1 MALLEGSLLQDRY
14 KIEALL
20 GRGGMGA
27 VFRAIDTRLGSVVA
41 IKQNLFEDPASSAT
55 LSQVTRP
62 EDTEARRQ
70 QFENEA
76 RLLASL
82 KHTGL
87 PRVTDYFFVPG
98 EGQYLVME
106 FVEGQ
111 DFGAVVSQLGPLR
124 EPQAVGFIIE
134 IARVLE
140 YLHGQRPPIIH
151 RDIKPTN
158 IRVTP
163 HGQVF
168 LVDFGVA
175 KIGTG
180 EKTFF
185 GAQAVTPGYSPLE
198 QFGGDQP
205 TDERS
210 DIYSLAATLYTL
222 AAGAPPPSA
231 IDLLRGKPLFE
242 PSGPGSLLSPELK
255 AVLEKGMQLE
265 PVDRFGSAREFGETL
280 EGLVPNRSRQ
290 AYETDTARL
299 VTQIYTQRPSAVDM
313 GVIGPTAAGQGTT
326 GSREAARAAMS
337 APTSASATMPMP
349 GAAPAPR
356 SGRSRKGTG
365 PIIGGI
371 GAVVVIAVASALL
384 MSKGARLKPVTA
396 QVSPDGRTTVE
407 AGGQKVI
414 VGSDG
419 SVQVNRPAPTDSAGP
434 TAASGATAS
443 GAGAPPGEPGLPPE
457 VQKEMQKLEA
467 TRAELEKRLQ
477 QVEQQQRPAVSPPA
491 GAPPAMPPSPT
502 APNAAHSTIG
512 PGSVSTMPVTPP
524 TTPTTTPPATIGDVL
539 RVDPSG
545 AGGAYRSV
553 DEALQA
559 HYAAGGARARTLEL
573 APGRHVIG
581 SETILHSPLLIVG
594 SGGPGAVTI
603 EGAPAGALFRVRG
616 GPIEIRNVSLNSAG
630 RYAVLVLGQG
640 RLTMT
645 DCRIQGG
652 SAAVA
657 AITETGNLT
666 LRNCTVTGGTVKGLL
681 ADKLASVTIDG
692 GRIEGNGTG
701 VQARDGARVRIT
713 GASVQ
718 NNSENGLYALEGGSI
733 DLSGGEV
740 SRNGSNGAT
749 ARNGSLT
756 LSNARLVD
764 NGGFGVACL
773 GTSSVSRAGL
783 TLTGNK
789 MGEASG
795 CP

>member
-1 MALLEGSLLQDRY
+1 MSLLEGSLLQDRY

-210 DIYSLAATLYTL
+210 DIYSLSATLYTL
-222 AAGAPPPSA
+222 AAGTPPPSA

-242 PSGPGSLLSPELK
+242 PTGPASLLSPELK
-255 AVLEKGMQLE
+255 AALEKGMQLE
-265 PVDRFGSAREFGETL
+265 PVDRFASAREFCEAL
-280 EGLVPNRSRQ
+280 EGLVPNRTRQ
-290 AYETDTARL
+290 AYESDTARL
-299 VTQIYTQRPSAVDM
+299 VTQIYTQRPSAIDM

-337 APTSASATMPMP
+337 APTAAAATMPMP
-349 GAAPAPR
+349 GAPAAEHR
-356 SGRSRKGTG
+356 RGGSRKVLGL
-365 PIIGGI
+365 IVGGL
-371 GAVVVIAVASALL
+371 GAVAVIAIATTML
-384 MSKGARLKPVTA
+384 MSKAGRQGPVTA
-396 QVSPDGRTTVE
+396 AVSGNGEATIQ
-407 AGGQKVI
+407 AGGQKIV

-419 SVQVNRPAPTDSAGP
+419 SGQVNPPATADSAGP
-434 TAASGATAS
+434 AAAK
-443 GAGAPPGEPGLPPE
+443 APPAGGQTDLAAIPAE

-477 QVEQQQRPAVSPPA
+477 QVEQRQSSGSAPAPGATPATPPA
-491 GAPPAMPPSPT
+491 PT
-502 APNAAHSTIG
+502 APNAAHPTVG
-512 PGSVSTMPVTPP
+512 PGTVSTMPVTPP
-524 TTPTTTPPATIGDVL
+524 TTPTSPPPATIGDVL

-559 HYAAGGARARTLEL
+559 HYAAGGARARTIEL
-573 APGRHVIG
+573 APGRHVIA
-581 SETILHSPLLIVG
+581 SETILHSPLSIIG
-594 SGGPGAVTI
+594 SGGPGAVTL

-616 GPIEIRNVSLNSAG
+616 GPVEIRNVSLNSAG

-645 DCRIQGG
+645 DCRMQGG
-652 SAAVA
+652 SGAVV

-666 LRNCTVTGGTVKGLL
+666 LRNCAVTGGSVKGLL
-681 ADKLASVTIDG
+681 ADKMATVSIEG

-713 GASVQ
+713 GGSVQ
-718 NNSENGLYALEGGSI
+718 NNTENGLYALEGGSI

-740 SRNGSNGAT
+740 SHNGSNGAT
-749 ARNGSLT
+749 AKNGSLN
-756 LSNARLVD
+756 LSNARLID

-773 GTSSVSRAGL
+773 GTSNVSRVGL
-783 TLTGNK
+783 TLTGNR